1 MTGTASAT
9 VDDLTDVRAL
19 VAGAAP
25 EENLRTIGTREIVR
39 GPGALGHL
47 SDVVTRLQPRPGS
60 PVVVLSDDV
69 AKLCGGR
76 DVVDIVVE
84 TLTARWEV
92 RRVVLPGGGHG
103 VSRGVGQDPAQ
114 SAGLDDEVHADEATL
129 DAAVQEV
136 GAAAAGALVSVGS
149 GTVAD
154 IGKSVAQ
161 RLDLTHVVVQTAASV
176 NGFADDQS
184 VLLLNGT
191 KRTTPSRWPEAIVID
206 SRVLAA
212 SPVRM
217 TRSGLGD
224 LLSTYTGAADWM
236 LASVVG
242 FDPTYSPTAV
252 AVLRSGIDE
261 TMAAATGLRT
271 NHPEALEA
279 LAASLTHG
287 GLAMGVAGR
296 TSPSSGAEHTISHLL
311 EMSATA
317 LARSSAHH
325 GEQVGAASVV
335 IARVWAAM
343 RERLRAGEC
352 VVRPLDPH
360 ELQVRVH
367 AAFTHLDRTGAMARE
382 CWSAY
387 ERKLLWINDH
397 LDQVQAV
404 CEGWAQHDDAIGA
417 LLATPQ
423 TLTQT
428 LESAGASASLC
439 DLDPGP
445 TRGTARWAVQNCHLM
460 RDRFTIVDL
469 AELTGHWTDQD
480 VDVALA
486 GDCTR
491 AAAALAQ
498 GVGR

>member
-1 MTGTASAT
+1 VTSQRSAT
-9 VDDLTDVRAL
+9 VDDLDAVREL
-19 VAGAAP
+19 VARAAP
-25 EENLRTIGTREIVR
+25 EENLKTIGIREIVH
-39 GPGALGHL
+39 GPGALRHL
-47 SDVVTRLQPRPGS
+47 ANVVARLDVSRGS
-60 PVVVLSDDV
+60 PVVVLTDGV

-76 DVVDIVVE
+76 DVMDVAVE
-84 TLTARWEV
+84 SLATQWDV
-92 RRVVLPGGGHG
+92 RPVVLPGADRDG
-103 VSRGVGQDPAQ
+103 
-114 SAGLDDEVHADEATL
+114 EVHADEVTL
-129 DAAVQEV
+129 ADAVRDV
-136 GAAAAGALVSVGS
+136 GAVAPGVLVSVGS
-149 GTVAD
+149 GTIAD
-154 IGKSVAQ
+154 IGKSVAH

-191 KRTTPSRWPEAIVID
+191 KRTTPSRWPDAIVID

-212 SPVRM
+212 APVRM

-224 LLSTYTGAADWM
+224 LLSTYTGAADW
-236 LASVVG
+236 LLSSIVG

-261 TMAAATGLRT
+261 TMAAAPGLRT
-271 NHPEALEA
+271 NQSDALEV
-279 LAASLTHG
+279 LAASLTQG

-317 LARSSAHH
+317 LSRPSAHH

-335 IARVWAAM
+335 VARVWAAM

-352 VVRPLDPH
+352 VVRPGDPH
-360 ELQVRVH
+360 ELQARVH
-367 AAFTHLDRTGAMARE
+367 GAYTHLDRTGAMARE

-397 LDQVQAV
+397 LDEVQAV
-404 CEGWAQHDDAIGA
+404 CDSWAAHDEAVDA

-423 TLTQT
+423 TLTET
-428 LESAGASASLC
+428 LESAGASSSLC

-445 TRGTARWAVQNCHLM
+445 ARGTARWALQNCHLM

-469 AELTGHWTDQD
+469 AELTGFWTDQD
-480 VDVALA
+480 VDDALA

-491 AAAALAQ
+491 AGTALAR